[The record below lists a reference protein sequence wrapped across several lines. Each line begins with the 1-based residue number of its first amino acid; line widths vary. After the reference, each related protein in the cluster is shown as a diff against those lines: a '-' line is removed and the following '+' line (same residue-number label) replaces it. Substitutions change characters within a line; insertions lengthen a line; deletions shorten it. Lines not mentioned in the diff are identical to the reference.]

1 MRVLLKEGAT
11 KATETTILVLP
22 QLDGAEFE
30 TLSGKKVPRG
40 IVAEADPKEVTAA
53 VGIGAKKRGNPYV
66 TAKELFKDLRWL
78 NKALAAYEE
87 GSPIGLKTQGGT
99 YVLDESEA
107 KFIDRAEGLAEG
119 DAVAVGPTIK
129 PRSLTN
135 IHGKVISIKGDK
147 VTIEVDAGDR
157 DSFERAVGKDLTEQI
172 TIPLGCAEKVE
183 PRPS

>member
-11 KATETTILVLP
+11 KATKTTILVLP
-22 QLDGAEFE
+22 QLAGDEFE
-30 TLSGKKVPRG
+30 TLSGKKASRG
-40 IVAEADPKEVTAA
+40 IVAEADPKEVVKAVGAA
-53 VGIGAKKRGNPYV
+53 VKQREDPYLNS
-66 TAKELFKDLRWL
+66 KDLLKDLRWL
-78 NKALAAYEE
+78 NKALAEYEA
-87 GSPIGLKTQGGT
+87 GSRIGLKTKGGS

-107 KFIDRAEGLAEG
+107 KFIDLAEG
-119 DAVAVGPTIK
+119 DVVAVGPTIK

-135 IHGKVISIKGDK
+135 IHGKVVSIKGDQ

-157 DSFERAVGKDLTEQI
+157 DRFERAVGKDLTEQI